1 MTSPL
6 HCFVEM
12 GEVSTLMGGS
22 PWEGAEKKVEGGREI
37 EKERKKARELTD
49 IDR

>member
-1 MTSPL
+1 
-6 HCFVEM
+6 M
-12 GEVSTLMGGS
+12 GKSG
-22 PWEGAEKKVEGGREI
+22 KKVEGGGEI